1 LRPSPTPYRRGYG
14 PLLRS
19 SFPHRGLCRSSAKE
33 RQPPRAEE
41 GVKARLPRTFLGAV
55 YSRSPVSTAV
65 LARIGADVVCNPGA
79 DGKPFPSSCGHRSE
93 LPRSLPPEDRAGR
106 SVPRAAIA
114 LGTASPHGRPAPSCW
129 VCVPSLR
136 TSSRASRAAALIFTL
151 CLRRRRPGPS
161 SGAATRSRSRFLRD
175 RSEKRPLKV
184 VDRRWSATTVRPW
197 CVTGARRRRRPGA
210 LPGRIG

>member
-1 LRPSPTPYRRGYG
+1 MRPSPTPYRRGYG

-129 VCVPSLR
+129 VCAQSQNFQPRLARRGSDFYSLL
-136 TSSRASRAAALIFTL
+136 TKK
-151 CLRRRRPGPS
+151 
-161 SGAATRSRSRFLRD
+161 ATRPIL
-175 RSEKRPLKV
+175 
-184 VDRRWSATTVRPW
+184 W
-197 CVTGARRRRRPGA
+197 
-210 LPGRIG
+210 GRHPI